1 MRHSC
6 CLTVLLN
13 VIPTC
18 KSCFSVKVKGNK
30 QESGYRSASSDEVGL
45 KKTLSLSL
53 KQHCRGNQGGVSM
66 FTVQMVFSSIL
77 TTGAFRFGSSGCTFH
92 ETGFSLLFSKVSK
105 LLLRVYV

>member
-6 CLTVLLN
+6 YLTVLLN

-18 KSCFSVKVKGNK
+18 KSCFSVKGNK
-30 QESGYRSASSDEVGL
+30 QESGYRSASSDEVDS

-53 KQHCRGNQGGVSM
+53 KQHCRSNQGGVSM
-66 FTVQMVFSSIL
+66 FTVQMVFSSVL
-77 TTGAFRFGSSGCTFH
+77 TTGVFRFGNSGCTFH

-105 LLLRVYV
+105 LLLRV

>member
-6 CLTVLLN
+6 YLTVLLN

-18 KSCFSVKVKGNK
+18 KSCFSVEGNK
-30 QESGYRSASSDEVGL
+30 QESGYRSASSEEVGS

-66 FTVQMVFSSIL
+66 FTVQMVFSSVL
-77 TTGAFRFGSSGCTFH
+77 TTGIFRFGSGSFW
-92 ETGFSLLFSKVSK
+92 
-105 LLLRVYV
+105 